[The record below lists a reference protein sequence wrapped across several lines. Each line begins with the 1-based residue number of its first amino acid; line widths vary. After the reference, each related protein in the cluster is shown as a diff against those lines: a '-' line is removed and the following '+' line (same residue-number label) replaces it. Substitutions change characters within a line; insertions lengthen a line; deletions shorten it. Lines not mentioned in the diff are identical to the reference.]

1 MRFKKF
7 ALLSLL
13 TLAVALTFAAN
24 SWAVGS
30 ISGRIT
36 LEHEFAVLPVVGASV
51 TAIADSAS
59 VTATADSHFVGM
71 ARTDSNGDYQISN
84 LPPGDYKIVA
94 CKFGLGCLFYPGFP
108 HPDSAK
114 LAAVLDG
121 QTTSGIDIQ
130 FRLFVPPPP
139 PPPVAFIA
147 TTVVDAESGDGIE
160 GARVLAKLQGSI
172 HVSSCQTNS
181 DGVCYL
187 GVPAA
192 GNYEVAAVAFG
203 YQPAEYS
210 GNPVAVDSGDTIPI
224 QIPLTPLAHGFGT
237 ISGQI
242 TDRTS
247 GLPIGHALVIARQ
260 LDGFGFGGDLTDES
274 GNYQIERLPEG
285 LYKVASVARGYFPAV
300 YPDSVPVDSGQDTPN
315 INLAL
320 MPIPPS
326 DLGTISG
333 TVTKD
338 STASSPAYDSTG
350 KPIEGAIVAAV
361 GFDSVHNH
369 RIVRFAHTDST
380 GNYVIGGLPKIPYFV
395 LAWARGYF
403 GEIYDNVR
411 RFEDATQ
418 VTPDASGINFALTQ
432 KPDSGHSV
440 AGIIHSNIGTPL
452 PGVWVNVSDGG
463 NSIVGTGVSLP
474 DGGFIIDGLAA
485 GTYTISA
492 TNDAGATVSQ
502 SVDLSGGSVSNLN
515 LTLGG
520 SSNLRGDLNRDGVYT
535 SADVVLILNATFLG
549 EVGNIDPLAAD
560 VDCNGILTSSDVV
573 REMNFVFLGQST
585 SICGF

>member
-36 LEHEFAVLPVVGASV
+36 LEHEFAVLPVIGASV
-51 TAIADSAS
+51 TAL
-59 VTATADSHFVGM
+59 ADSHFVGM
-71 ARTDSNGDYQISN
+71 AHTDSNGNYQIKN
-84 LPPGDYKIVA
+84 LPPGSYKVVA
-94 CKFGLGCLFYPGFP
+94 CKFGLGCLFYPGVL
-108 HPDSAK
+108 HPDSADPV
-114 LAAVLDG
+114 AVLDG

-130 FRLFVPPPP
+130 FCPFVPPPP
-139 PPPVAFIA
+139 RFGLI
-147 TTVVDAESGDGIE
+147 TGRITDASSGDGIA
-160 GARVLAKLQGSI
+160 GAHVVAKPDNLLPVIFETTTFPNGNY
-172 HVSSCQTNS
+172 T
-181 DGVCYL
+181 L
-187 GVPAA
+187 PVPA
-192 GNYEVAAVAFG
+192 GNYNVAAVALGFL
-203 YQPAEYS
+203 PAVYS
-210 GNPVAVDSGDTIPI
+210 GNPVVVDSGDTAAGVDIA
-224 QIPLTPLAHGFGT
+224 LNHFSFGFGS

-242 TDRTS
+242 TDKNT
-247 GLPIGHALVIARQ
+247 GLPISHALVISRQ
-260 LDGFGFGGDLTDES
+260 LNGLGFGADLTDEN
-274 GNYQIERLPEG
+274 GNYQIERLPQG
-285 LYKVASVARGYFPAV
+285 LYKVASVARDYFPAV

-320 MPIPPS
+320 MPIPPA

-333 TVTKD
+333 TVTRD

-411 RFEDATQ
+411 RFEDATK

-432 KPDSGHSV
+432 KPDSGNSV
-440 AGIIHSNIGTPL
+440 AGLVRSSIGAPL
-452 PGVWVNVSDGG
+452 PGVWVNVSDGS
-463 NSIVGTGVSLP
+463 NSVVGAGVSLP

-502 SVDLSGGSVSNLN
+502 SVDLSGGSVSNLT
-515 LTLGG
+515 LTLAG
-520 SSNLRGDLNRDGVYT
+520 SANLRGDLNRDGVYT
-535 SADVVLILNATFLG
+535 SADVVLILNAAFLG
-549 EVGNIDPLAAD
+549 EVGNIDPMAAD
-560 VDCNGILTSSDVV
+560 VDCDGFLTSSDVV
-573 REMNFVFLGQST
+573 REMNFVFLGQS
-585 SICGF
+585 SPICGF